1 MRKIIAV
8 AFVVAVGLLV
18 SGAAL
23 HETLF
28 RTPEPRV
35 TEVYTV
41 KAGDTLWGI
50 ATRYQPKDG
59 RNIYILDFKSE
70 PEQQNPFLLDRHG
83 VLYPDDD
90 IIVQYVQRRDS
101 Q

>member
-1 MRKIIAV
+1 MRKLIAI
-8 AFVVAVGLLV
+8 ALVVSVGLLV
-18 SGAAL
+18 SGAAI
-23 HETLF
+23 HETFF

-50 ATRYQPKDG
+50 ATRYQSKDE
-59 RNIYILDFKSE
+59 RNLYILEFKSE
-70 PEQQNPFLLDRHG
+70 LEKQNPFLIERQG
-83 VLYPDDD
+83 ALYPGDE
-90 IIVQYVQRRDS
+90 ITIQYVQRRNS

>member
-8 AFVVAVGLLV
+8 AFVFCVGLLV

-28 RTPEPRV
+28 RTDFPCV

-50 ATRYQPKDG
+50 ATHYQSKDV
-59 RNIYILDFKSE
+59 RNLYILEFKSE
-70 PEQQNPFLLDRHG
+70 LEQQNPFLIDRHG
-83 VLYPDDD
+83 VLYPGDE
-90 IIVQYVQRRDS
+90 ITIQYVQRRNS

>member
-1 MRKIIAV
+1 MRKLIAI

-18 SGAAL
+18 SGAAI
-23 HETLF
+23 HETF
-28 RTPEPRV
+28 QDEPRV

-59 RNIYILDFKSE
+59 RNLYILDFKSE